1 VGVINWYFHWKRG
14 RQSGFSPIR
23 YPRAR
28 SRFPL
33 LRTLLRMWTNSV
45 WKHPCDRHVGVPSW
59 GQQVATTSNISY
71 ILIKYLIALASF
83 QALDIVSTSSRA
95 PKFLFPPTRSFF
107 PLLRSMAHYLRTQ
120 HTHGLFG
127 RGGSMKGVHPPP
139 PSSFALWRSR
149 PTIDFFGAPRRLPTR
164 TKFTST
170 GELRQHPQEVL
181 TLSHS
186 TKLVMW

>member
-1 VGVINWYFHWKRG
+1 
-14 RQSGFSPIR
+14 
-23 YPRAR
+23 
-28 SRFPL
+28 
-33 LRTLLRMWTNSV
+33 M
-45 WKHPCDRHVGVPSW
+45 GVPSW